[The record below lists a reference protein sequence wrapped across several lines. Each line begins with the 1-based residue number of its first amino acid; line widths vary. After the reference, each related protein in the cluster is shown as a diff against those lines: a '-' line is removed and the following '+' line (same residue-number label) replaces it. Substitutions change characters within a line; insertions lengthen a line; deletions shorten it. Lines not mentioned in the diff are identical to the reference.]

1 MKDTDALRIITEAS
15 HDARLTARLDP
26 SHVKKDGRYGY
37 QVILMLR
44 RARMVT
50 LRRADD
56 WPDMQ
61 AAWKDL

>member
-15 HDARLTARLDP
+15 HDARLTARLDT
-26 SHVKKDGRYGY
+26 SHVKKDGRNGY